1 MYGCHSPLSG
11 SCRLLFESQDTSWNQ
26 LRVVRVSTTLWTI
39 LRTPFGS
46 VSSAP
51 LPQLAPPPPL
61 VLTRC
66 WENQQ
71 KLWKQP
77 ALDPWSP
84 GRRAADFDP
93 GTCIGPENGQCL
105 KITSNTKT
113 GLPFHWAYDTVQWRI
128 HWRQNIQCWKIEGG
142 EKIWQNMTIRNLRTR
157 DFHQL

>member
-1 MYGCHSPLSG
+1 MNGVRSPLSG

-26 LRVVRVSTTLWTI
+26 PKVVRVSTIWWTI
-39 LRTPFGS
+39 LRIPFGY

-51 LPQLAPPPPL
+51 LPQIVPPPAL

-66 WENQQ
+66 WESQQ

-84 GRRAADFDP
+84 GRRVADFDP
-93 GTCIGPENGQCL
+93 GTCIGPENGL
-105 KITSNTKT
+105 FSKFTSNTKT
-113 GLPFHWAYDTVQWRI
+113 GSPFHWAYDTVQWRI
-128 HWRQNIQCWKIEGG
+128 HWRQNIQCGKIEGG
-142 EKIWQNMTIRNLRTR
+142 EKIWENMTSRKVKTL